1 MNEIPFSSLEL
12 GAYHLGMASD
22 KQAREIERYLAL
34 NPGRVSEL
42 NQLDNYLNML
52 EDELPLDDPEITSS
66 VSLWQQVVDQTR
78 VLIANL
84 VPEPEPAFALLGNS
98 DDDQRVYEADDIQI
112 FVQVQDDEEIP
123 NHHAMFGMVTGIEV
137 SDLRV
142 HLWESEQPD
151 EVVSVKVDEYG
162 NFLMPHLAP
171 ATYEMILSSQ
181 STEVHIPE
189 VII

>member
-181 STEVHIPE
+181 STEIHIPE